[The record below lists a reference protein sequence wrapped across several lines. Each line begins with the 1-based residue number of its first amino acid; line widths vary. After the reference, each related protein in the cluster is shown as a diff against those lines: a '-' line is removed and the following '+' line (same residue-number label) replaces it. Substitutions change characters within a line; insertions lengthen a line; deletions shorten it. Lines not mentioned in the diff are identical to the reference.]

1 MLVSNY
7 TESLILCDKVS
18 VAAWHCWRQHLQHA
32 LLEMLIM
39 LPVSPQPRERT
50 IATHKSVFST
60 LQPVPPLPAQACKAN
75 RWATLSLTGDL
86 DARKR
91 QALVDEFN
99 SPAHPSF
106 VLLLSSKAGGVSA
119 AARRHGQGRW
129 QMAGKQ

>member
-1 MLVSNY
+1 MLAPPWRKRFV
-7 TESLILCDKVS
+7 VG
-18 VAAWHCWRQHLQHA
+18 AACPRHA
-32 LLEMLIM
+32 L
-39 LPVSPQPRERT
+39 
-50 IATHKSVFST
+50 
-60 LQPVPPLPAQACKAN
+60 PLQACKAN

-119 AARRHGQGRW
+119 GGAPHRGHHAQVLPLPPIPAVCAVWSAGRC
-129 QMAGKQ
+129 GKPPRGGL